1 MSDGAPE
8 WPGAGLF
15 RVHMDPLVV
24 AGGVGKGVDALLVD
38 GDPLGC
44 AQALAYGLL
53 QGGCVVECGGHVYS
67 SNFFMSLCGSFGAG
81 AGPRLERCLVY
92 LSATRCSLRVLAGG
106 LLRTVGCH
114 GWQPRAYRDVFT
126 ACPQ

>member
-81 AGPRLERCLVY
+81 AGPRH
-92 LSATRCSLRVLAGG
+92 LSQTRRESPLAGTCG
-106 LLRTVGCH
+106 VSAVARRQDRKSTRLNSSHVKISY
-114 GWQPRAYRDVFT
+114 AVF
-126 ACPQ
+126 CL

>member
-1 MSDGAPE
+1 MSDGAAE

-53 QGGCVVECGGHVYS
+53 QGGCVVECGGHVCTPRT
-67 SNFFMSLCGSFGAG
+67 LHFGV
-81 AGPRLERCLVY
+81 LVV
-92 LSATRCSLRVLAGG
+92 RVLVVWVMGQVRG
-106 LLRTVGCH
+106 TYLRHAVNPSLEARGCH
-114 GWQPRAYRDVFT
+114 PWQPTV
-126 ACPQ
+126 